1 MNPGG
6 DAAEQV
12 VRLSLEGV
20 EVAAKISGNGAKNI
34 ALLLY
39 ATLKQEQKTKG
50 KARLTSML
58 KSGKEL
64 KVYTITQKDLAKFSQ
79 EAKRYGVLYCVL
91 KDRKNTDPNAPV
103 DVIARAE
110 DASKIQ
116 RITERFK
123 LATVNRADV
132 TLDIQRDKEKI
143 FPKDKSVKE
152 AIRGESAADEHSPA
166 AGRRTVAVDER
177 NDSAD
182 ENAQPDPER
191 ELPLAYDVEPREGQR
206 IMDDSKKEEPH
217 INPSLAKTDRDHLS
231 EPSSTQASRSNGF
244 PGKTERPSVREKLN
258 VYKAEIARTKAEK
271 ARELAKD
278 VVSKGLDA
286 ARDAAKVVPIP
297 KVPGRDR

>member
-20 EVAAKISGNGAKNI
+20 EVAAKISGAGAKNI

-39 ATLKQEQKTKG
+39 AALKEEQKTKG

-64 KVYTITQKDLAKFSQ
+64 KVYTITNKDLAKFSQ

-91 KDRKNTDPNAPV
+91 KDRKNTDPNAAV

-132 TLDIQRDKEKI
+132 SLEIQKDKERM

-152 AIRGESAADEHSPA
+152 ALRGGQAGNQSREAAPESMPVIDESMQA
-166 AGRRTVAVDER
+166 
-177 NDSAD
+177 
-182 ENAQPDPER
+182 DPER
-191 ELPLAYDVEPREGQR
+191 GLPPAYDEEPREGRR
-206 IMDDSKKEEPH
+206 IMGGPKKEESQV
-217 INPSLAKTDRDHLS
+217 NPSLAKTDRDPLS
-231 EPSSTQASRSNGF
+231 EPSSTQASPSNGF
-244 PGKTERPSVREKLN
+244 PGKTERSSVREKLN
-258 VYKAEIARTKAEK
+258 LYKVEIAREKAERAK
-271 ARELAKD
+271 ELAKD
-278 VVSKGLDA
+278 VVSRGLDA
-286 ARDAAKVVPIP
+286 AKDAAKAVPI
-297 KVPGRDR
+297 KVPGRER

>member
-20 EVAAKISGNGAKNI
+20 EVAARISGNGAKNI

-64 KVYTITQKDLAKFSQ
+64 KVYTITQKDLSKFSQ

-91 KDRKNTDPNAPV
+91 KDRNNKDQNAAV

-123 LATVNRADV
+123 LATVDRADV
-132 TLDIQRDKEKI
+132 SLNVLKDKDKM
-143 FPKDKSVKE
+143 FPKGKSVKE
-152 AIRGESAADEHSPA
+152 ALQDCRPEGEME
-166 AGRRTVAVDER
+166 EM
-177 NDSAD
+177 
-182 ENAQPDPER
+182 PDPER
-191 ELPLAYDVEPREGQR
+191 GLPPAFDEVSIEGR
-206 IMDDSKKEEPH
+206 SIGDGPKKEEPQV
-217 INPSLAKTDRDHLS
+217 NPGLAKTGRDPLS
-231 EPSSTQASRSNGF
+231 EPSSTQAGRSSGL
-244 PGKTERPSVREKLN
+244 PGKERPSVREKLN
-258 VYKAEIARTKAEK
+258 LYRAEIAREKAER
-271 ARELAKD
+271 ASELAKD
-278 VVSKGLDA
+278 VVSRGLE
-286 ARDAAKVVPIP
+286 AAKDVVRAVPL
-297 KVPGRDR
+297 PGRER

>member
-39 ATLKQEQKTKG
+39 AALKEEQKTKG

-64 KVYTITQKDLAKFSQ
+64 KVYTITNKDLAKFSQ

-91 KDRKNTDPNAPV
+91 KDRKNTDPNAAV

-132 TLDIQRDKEKI
+132 SLEIQKDKEKL

-152 AIRGESAADEHSPA
+152 ALRGGQAGDQSRAAAPESMPVMDESM
-166 AGRRTVAVDER
+166 
-177 NDSAD
+177 
-182 ENAQPDPER
+182 QPDPER
-191 ELPLAYDVEPREGQR
+191 GLPPAYDEEPREGRR
-206 IMDDSKKEEPH
+206 IMGGPKKEESQV
-217 INPSLAKTDRDHLS
+217 NPSLAKTGRDPLS
-231 EPSSTQASRSNGF
+231 EPNSTQANRSNGF
-244 PGKTERPSVREKLN
+244 PGKTDRPSVREKLN
-258 VYKAEIARTKAEK
+258 VYKAEIARDKAERGK
-271 ARELAKD
+271 ELAKD
-278 VVSKGLDA
+278 VVSRGIDTAKDA
-286 ARDAAKVVPIP
+286 ARAIPVKVS
-297 KVPGRDR
+297 GRER

>member
-50 KARLTSML
+50 KARLTNML

-91 KDRKNTDPNAPV
+91 KDRKNYDPNAAV

-123 LATVNRADV
+123 LATVDRANV
-132 TLDIQRDKEKI
+132 SLNIQKDRDKM

-152 AIRGESAADEHSPA
+152 ALKGGKPEGGLED
-166 AGRRTVAVDER
+166 
-177 NDSAD
+177 
-182 ENAQPDPER
+182 QPDPER
-191 ELPLAYDVEPREGQR
+191 GLPPAYD
-206 IMDDSKKEEPH
+206 EEPAEGLA
-217 INPSLAKTDRDHLS
+217 IAGGPKQEEPKVNPSLAKTDRDPLS
-231 EPSSTQASRSNGF
+231 EPNSTQVSLSSGF
-244 PGKTERPSVREKLN
+244 PGKTERPSVREKLSL
-258 VYKAEIARTKAEK
+258 YKAEIAREK
-271 ARELAKD
+271 AELAKD
-278 VVSKGLDA
+278 VVSKGIEA
-286 ARDAAKVVPIP
+286 AREAVKMVPAV

>member
-20 EVAAKISGNGAKNI
+20 EVAAKISGAGAKNI

-39 ATLKQEQKTKG
+39 ATLKQVQKTKG

-64 KVYTITQKDLAKFSQ
+64 KVYTITNKDLAKFSQ

-91 KDRKNTDPNAPV
+91 KDRKNTDPNAAV

-132 TLDIQRDKEKI
+132 SLEIQKDKERM

-152 AIRGESAADEHSPA
+152 ALRGGQAGNQSREAAPESMPVIDESM
-166 AGRRTVAVDER
+166 
-177 NDSAD
+177 
-182 ENAQPDPER
+182 
-191 ELPLAYDVEPREGQR
+191 QR
-206 IMDDSKKEEPH
+206 
-217 INPSLAKTDRDHLS
+217 
-231 EPSSTQASRSNGF
+231 
-244 PGKTERPSVREKLN
+244 
-258 VYKAEIARTKAEK
+258 
-271 ARELAKD
+271 
-278 VVSKGLDA
+278 
-286 ARDAAKVVPIP
+286 
-297 KVPGRDR
+297 

>member
-91 KDRKNTDPNAPV
+91 KDRKNTDPNAAV

-132 TLDIQRDKEKI
+132 SLDIQRDKDKM
-143 FPKDKSVKE
+143 FPKDKSVRE
-152 AIRGESAADEHSPA
+152 ALRGEQAASERSPA
-166 AGRRTVAVDER
+166 AGERTFTEDE
-177 NDSAD
+177 S
-182 ENAQPDPER
+182 AQPDPER
-191 ELPLAYDVEPREGQR
+191 GLPPAYDEESREGRR
-206 IMDDSKKEEPH
+206 IMGGPKPEEPE
-217 INPSLAKTDRDHLS
+217 INPSLAKTGRDHLS
-231 EPSSTQASRSNGF
+231 EPSSTQANRSNGF

-258 VYKAEIARTKAEK
+258 IYKAEIAREKAERSK
-271 ARELAKD
+271 ELAKD
-278 VVSKGLDA
+278 VVSRGIDA
-286 ARDAAKVVPIP
+286 AREAAKAVPVP
-297 KVPGRDR
+297 KAPGRER

>member
-20 EVAAKISGNGAKNI
+20 EVAARISGNGAKNI

-91 KDRKNTDPNAPV
+91 KDRKNTDPNAAV

-132 TLDIQRDKEKI
+132 SLEIQKDKDRM

-152 AIRGESAADEHSPA
+152 ALRGGQATDQSRAAAPESMP
-166 AGRRTVAVDER
+166 VVDE
-177 NDSAD
+177 SI
-182 ENAQPDPER
+182 QPDPER
-191 ELPLAYDVEPREGQR
+191 GLPPAYDEEPREGRR
-206 IMDDSKKEEPH
+206 IMGGPKKEEPQV
-217 INPSLAKTDRDHLS
+217 NPSLAKTGRDPLS
-231 EPSSTQASRSNGF
+231 EPNSTQASPSNGF
-244 PGKTERPSVREKLN
+244 
-258 VYKAEIARTKAEK
+258 
-271 ARELAKD
+271 
-278 VVSKGLDA
+278 
-286 ARDAAKVVPIP
+286 
-297 KVPGRDR
+297 